1 MLDILDDGK
10 IGTSKKRGYFQFV
23 GRAAIWGCQSLGPV
37 LDVRRDGLFFCGP
50 PRRDAGNAM
59 RSAAGGAMRGA
70 FVMLRVRRSKE
81 RNPGRE
87 YAKDKRSES
96 VEIFLGVKTSRMR
109 DVEGERMDGMV
120 RRKESKRLFG
130 GEEGERET
138 FSWEK
143 MEG

>member
-1 MLDILDDGK
+1 
-10 IGTSKKRGYFQFV
+10 
-23 GRAAIWGCQSLGPV
+23 
-37 LDVRRDGLFFCGP
+37 
-50 PRRDAGNAM
+50 
-59 RSAAGGAMRGA
+59 
-70 FVMLRVRRSKE
+70 MLRVRRSKE